1 MHDLPIGQVI
11 TSDQHVILH
20 VDDAYL
26 AIIGRDRSEMV
37 GRHALSFTFSD
48 DLDRVRPMLDRLAAC
63 GQSFATTKRDVRGDG
78 SLQWVSNHAS
88 MVRDAGER
96 VVLCTTC
103 KPFGRPFGD
112 GGLAR
117 NYYVARQLCV
127 ALDAGRAALGSDVV
141 AAPAAEALLRLYK
154 AEMEGVAVVVRDLAN
169 DSNTALPVMIR
180 WVRHLIDRDL
190 IVSNDGSAVSAATVI
205 RIGRGCEIALE
216 SVFHEIAR

>member
-1 MHDLPIGQVI
+1 MQDLPIGQVI

-37 GRHALSFTFSD
+37 GRHALSFTFGD
-48 DLDRVRPMLDRLAAC
+48 DLDRVGPLLDRLAAS
-63 GQSFATTKRDVRGDG
+63 GQSFAATKRDVRGDG

-88 MVRDAGER
+88 MVRDAGGR
-96 VVLCTTC
+96 GLVCTTC

-117 NYYVARQLCV
+117 NYYVARQLCI
-127 ALDAGRAALGSDVV
+127 ALDAGRAVLGSDVV
-141 AAPAAEALLRLYK
+141 AAPAAETLLRLYK
-154 AEMEGVAVVVRDLAN
+154 AEMEGVAVAVRDLAN

-180 WVRHLIDRDL
+180 WVKHLIGRNL
-190 IVSNDGSAVSAATVI
+190 IDPDDECAVSAATVV